1 MTNRFILLVVIHLV
15 GVSAGFAQQVTH
27 TAWFA
32 SFNTI
37 GLSGKWGLHLDVQ
50 LRSTDDIEQLQ
61 TFLFRPGINYAT
73 RKNHVATMGYAWIPN
88 RFADPADNALLAEH
102 RIWQQYIIN
111 QPIPS
116 SAIQHRF
123 RFEERF
129 MPKPFL
135 KDDNLETDGY
145 DFSTRFRYFTRAV
158 LPLNKT
164 TNGFTRGWF
173 GALQNEVFLN
183 VSGTDYVNG
192 KVFDQNRLYGALG
205 YRVAKGFDIELGYLW
220 QFVERRSG
228 VQNTSNQ
235 VGQLAVYW
243 RK

>member
-1 MTNRFILLVVIHLV
+1 
-15 GVSAGFAQQVTH
+15 
-27 TAWFA
+27 
-32 SFNTI
+32 
-37 GLSGKWGLHLDVQ
+37 
-50 LRSTDDIEQLQ
+50 
-61 TFLFRPGINYAT
+61 
-73 RKNHVATMGYAWIPN
+73 
-88 RFADPADNALLAEH
+88 
-102 RIWQQYIIN
+102 
-111 QPIPS
+111 
-116 SAIQHRF
+116 
-123 RFEERF
+123 
-129 MPKPFL
+129 
-135 KDDNLETDGY
+135 
-145 DFSTRFRYFTRAV
+145 

-164 TNGFTRGWF
+164 TKGFTRGWF

-183 VSGTDYVNG
+183 VSGTEYVNG